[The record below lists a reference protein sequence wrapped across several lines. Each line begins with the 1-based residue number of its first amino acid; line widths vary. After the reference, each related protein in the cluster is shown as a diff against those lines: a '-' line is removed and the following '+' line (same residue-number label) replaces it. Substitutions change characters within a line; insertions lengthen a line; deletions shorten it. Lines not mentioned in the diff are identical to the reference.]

1 MAAEGGIMFAIFALA
16 FALIVAPIWIVTL
29 LYDLRR
35 RLEDMERAVRGGVP
49 RPPPAAPQPS
59 ADRLR
64 DPAMSILPPTN
75 RSARVREALRLA
87 ILPAALLLAFA
98 LAA

>member
-1 MAAEGGIMFAIFALA
+1 
-16 FALIVAPIWIVTL
+16 
-29 LYDLRR
+29 
-35 RLEDMERAVRGGVP
+35 
-49 RPPPAAPQPS
+49 
-59 ADRLR
+59 
-64 DPAMSILPPTN
+64 MSILPFIN